1 MALFRA
7 DTGML
12 SDTAISN
19 PSTNDRALRREGTT
33 VDDFVSGVIDAYPV
47 ADGIELRRD
56 LDCAD
61 QIFADRDAMRQALVA
76 LLDNA
81 VQALQDR
88 TWIAPAN
95 HRRQCLVSTQ
105 FITTHVLLTVSDNGP
120 GIARDLLP
128 RIFDVGS
135 GLPTARRIVER
146 HGGTVDVS
154 SEAGQ
159 GTTVTIWLPRHRA
172 ARPTVRV
179 AVAA

>member
-1 MALFRA
+1 MALFQA
-7 DTGML
+7 DPGMP
-12 SDTAISN
+12 SNTAVTT
-19 PSTNDRALRREGTT
+19 PSANDRALRREGTA
-33 VDDFVSGVIDAYPV
+33 VDDFVGDIIDAYPII
-47 ADGIELRRD
+47 DGIELRRD

-61 QIFADRDAMRQALVA
+61 QIFADRDAMRQVLVA

-81 VQALQDR
+81 VQALQDPA
-88 TWIAPAN
+88 WVAPAG
-95 HRRQCLVSTQ
+95 HRGQCLVSTQ
-105 FITTHVLLTVSDNGP
+105 FITTHVLLTVGDNGP

-128 RIFDVGS
+128 VIFDVGS
-135 GLPTARRIVER
+135 GLPMVRQIVEA